1 VDDTMKKPTKTYEF
15 TLIVDGIA
23 DIDDATVDALY
34 EAGCD
39 DSSLGVRSG
48 AFIASFDRE
57 SESFEDAVL
66 SAIADIRKANVGA
79 TGFRLSSR
87 DLVTLSD
94 VARRIGK
101 TKQAISNY
109 AKGIRGPGGFPHA
122 AVEAKD
128 PLYEWSDVAAWL
140 ETYRLMPGD
149 AAKEAESRKAVYTAL
164 EFSHMVQ
171 KHPDVARK
179 LSKVI
184 TFPTPELEMDE
195 SSALVRKRHKV
206 LAR

>member
-1 VDDTMKKPTKTYEF
+1 MKHPRKTYEF

-48 AFIASFDRE
+48 AFLASFDRE

-79 TGFRLSSR
+79 TGFRLSNR

-94 VARRIGK
+94 VGRRIGK

-109 AKGIRGPGGFPHA
+109 AKGIRGPGGFPPA
-122 AVEAKD
+122 AISAKD

-140 ETYRLMPGD
+140 ETNHLMTGD
-149 AAKEAESRKAVYTAL
+149 AAREAESRKAVYTAL
-164 EFSHMVQ
+164 EFGHMVQ
-171 KHPDVARK
+171 KRPDVARK
-179 LSKVI
+179 LRKVL
-184 TFPTPELEMDE
+184 TFPRPEPEMARP
-195 SSALVRKRHKV
+195 STATSASPK
-206 LAR
+206 ARRAPG